1 MSTTV
6 YYNGEYVSKEALRI
20 SPDDRGFLLGDGV
33 YEVARAYGGRL
44 FELQAHL
51 DRLAYSLRETQIRG
65 IDSAGLEGVAS
76 ELLGRA
82 GLGAGD
88 GIVYVQVTRG
98 SAPRTHY
105 FPPADVSPT
114 VYAYAAPLRAADHS
128 REGIDSIT
136 VPDLRWSRCDIKA
149 ISLLANCLA
158 NQTAHEGGAHE
169 AILVRDGVALEG
181 SHTSFFAVFDGEVR
195 TAPLTNYVLPGI
207 TRSAVLMLCAE
218 DQIPARETPLFVEQ
232 LDEADEL
239 FLAGTTAEVL
249 PVVTIDGH
257 TVADGRP
264 GPTTR
269 RLQDLFRQRVLN

>member
-149 ISLLANCLA
+149 ISLLANCPR
-158 NQTAHEGGAHE
+158 EP
-169 AILVRDGVALEG
+169 DGPRG
-181 SHTSFFAVFDGEVR
+181 WR
-195 TAPLTNYVLPGI
+195 
-207 TRSAVLMLCAE
+207 TRSHPRSRRGGTRGE
-218 DQIPARETPLFVEQ
+218 SH
-232 LDEADEL
+232 EL
-239 FLAGTTAEVL
+239 FLRSSTVKFVQPRSRTTYCRE
-249 PVVTIDGH
+249 
-257 TVADGRP
+257 
-264 GPTTR
+264 
-269 RLQDLFRQRVLN
+269 